1 MPRTPRKPP
10 FVGPATDP
18 ALVLEQVTHG
28 YVLLDD
34 AVIAFADA
42 DQIAGLALLVGRRT
56 DLPAHAIERALEAKS
71 PGPATLLCRAAGLGA
86 NGFSAVLRMRRRLR
100 EEDLNPA
107 HALANFLQTPV
118 EVAQG
123 VADMMTA
130 NEERRSP
137 AAGGDGGGSRESL

>member
-18 ALVLEQVTHG
+18 ALVTHG